1 MTIWKPAEIDVSG
14 MERLAVHGFSGEH
27 GNAIVNALQRRLWN
41 NEFYSIVDRR
51 PAEPIRPV
59 SAGGEIGGPLSLDD
73 LDAARR
79 AGIDG
84 LIVGDVIDFHCED
97 QPVSTQD
104 QMREWIPQFRQENS
118 NVDRDESRI
127 SAAGSTS
134 RRHATVTVAF
144 RLIHTESGRIC
155 LSRQISHSSSDLV
168 DDRSHASPTAT
179 ETLQILTRQCVDDF
193 VCLLEPH
200 PVTEP
205 VKLAEPTLFQAGYSL
220 VHNGNE
226 FAIRGRW
233 DEAIGAWEQAL
244 EAGTKALSMNPWD
257 IATLLAMSDVCGEL
271 GADECQ
277 LFYLRWAL
285 DTSPRDVTV
294 NRQAATIL
302 QRMGQFDQA
311 IACWHRV
318 EQAKP
323 KDEEAMQAISRLSVE
338 KTIHEGGYDP
348 ALLREGNTA
357 EQNSKSTVASHS
369 KKARQSST
377 NEEFDS
383 GQTPIERLQTAIE
396 RDPTNTELYLQLSD
410 LLVHADRFEEAER
423 VLRQG
428 LDASGGGDFQ
438 FRERIE
444 DVQIRRV
451 RHQLVQAEQQYEGD
465 PTEANRQLVYHL
477 QKHLNQEELEA
488 YANRADRD
496 PQNLRHKYELGI
508 RLKRAGKPKEAIPI
522 LQAVRSDP
530 KRSAQVLLEL
540 GECFQK
546 IEQYKL
552 ALNHYEQALEACAE
566 PDSETRRLALYRAG
580 VLATG
585 LRELDRAEHHLT
597 ELAGLDFSYRDVAER
612 LDKINR
618 LRDSE

>member
-244 EAGTKALSMNPWD
+244 EANPDNGAALFNLS
-257 IATLLAMSDVCGEL
+257 IA
-271 GADECQ
+271 
-277 LFYLRWAL
+277 
-285 DTSPRDVTV
+285 
-294 NRQAATIL
+294 
-302 QRMGQFDQA
+302 
-311 IACWHRV
+311 H
-318 EQAKP
+318 
-323 KDEEAMQAISRLSVE
+323 
-338 KTIHEGGYDP
+338 
-348 ALLREGNTA
+348 
-357 EQNSKSTVASHS
+357 
-369 KKARQSST
+369 
-377 NEEFDS
+377 
-383 GQTPIERLQTAIE
+383 
-396 RDPTNTELYLQLSD
+396 
-410 LLVHADRFEEAER
+410 
-423 VLRQG
+423 
-428 LDASGGGDFQ
+428 
-438 FRERIE
+438 
-444 DVQIRRV
+444 
-451 RHQLVQAEQQYEGD
+451 
-465 PTEANRQLVYHL
+465 ANRQEFTRPETFAIRAMNVR
-477 QKHLNQEELEA
+477 QKDEYQ
-488 YANRADRD
+488 
-496 PQNLRHKYELGI
+496 
-508 RLKRAGKPKEAIPI
+508 
-522 LQAVRSDP
+522 
-530 KRSAQVLLEL
+530 
-540 GECFQK
+540 
-546 IEQYKL
+546 
-552 ALNHYEQALEACAE
+552 
-566 PDSETRRLALYRAG
+566 
-580 VLATG
+580 
-585 LRELDRAEHHLT
+585 
-597 ELAGLDFSYRDVAER
+597 AGLQRIREQSAAYDQTLRQRRDLTAMTLSSESSDSSN
-612 LDKINR
+612 LD
-618 LRDSE
+618 D